1 MSIFKLLVIIVAVW
15 FILKIRRFISGTQI
29 TSGKSSI
36 HDKKNNWKIDK
47 DIQDADY
54 EDVE

>member
-1 MSIFKLLVIIVAVW
+1 MSIFKLLSIIVAVW

>member
-1 MSIFKLLVIIVAVW
+1 MSIFKLLAIIVAVW

-29 TSGKSSI
+29 APGKSSI
-36 HDKKNNWKIDK
+36 HDKKNNRKIDM
-47 DIQDADY
+47 DILDADY